1 MMKNVSFAL
10 IQLSVSENL
19 TENWTKTIQSIRDAA
34 AKGAQVICLQ
44 ELFQSIYFCYEENTR
59 FFELAEAIPGPSTDE
74 LGELAKELNVVI
86 IASLFEKRAAGLYH
100 NTTAVIDAD
109 GSYLGKYRKMHIP
122 DDPGYYEKYYFTPG
136 DLGYQVYQTKFAK
149 IGVLICWDQWYPEA
163 ARLTALKGAEVLVYP
178 TAIGWDLEEKNGDIN
193 REQYQAWQTI
203 QRSHA
208 IANGIPVVSVNR
220 VGIEN
225 GQQFWGGSFVSNAFG
240 RVMYQAPHDQEEI
253 AVLSVDV
260 ESSEY
265 YRKTWPFFRDRRIDS
280 YGNVVKRFVD

>member
-1 MMKNVSFAL
+1 MKNIQFAL
-10 IQLSVSENL
+10 LQLACSENVVD
-19 TENWTKTIQSIRDAA
+19 NWNKTTSAIREAA
-34 AKGAQVICLQ
+34 RKGAQVICLQ
-44 ELFQSIYFCYEENTR
+44 ELFQSVYFCYEENQA
-59 FFELAEAIPGPSTDE
+59 FFELAEAIPGKSTNA

-86 IASLFEKRAAGLYH
+86 VASMFEKRAAGLYH

-109 GSYLGKYRKMHIP
+109 GTYLGKYRKMHIP

-136 DLGYQVYQTKFAK
+136 DLGYQVFNTKYAK

-178 TAIGWDLEEKNGDIN
+178 TAIGWDLEEKNGEIN

-208 IANGIPVVSVNR
+208 VANGIPVVSVNR

-225 GQQFWGGSFVSNAFG
+225 GQQFWGGSFVANAFG
-240 RVMYQAPHDQEEI
+240 SVIFQGSHHKEEI
-253 AVLSVDV
+253 AVVPIDV
-260 ESSEY
+260 ESAEY
-265 YRKTWPFFRDRRIDS
+265 YRRTWPFFRDRRIDS
-280 YGNVVKRFVD
+280 YGCITERFND